1 MPSLLAGVATVPL
14 VYVLGARTV
23 GRAAGLAGAAL
34 LALSPFAI
42 FYASE
47 ARAYALMTLI
57 VVLSTLALLR
67 ALETN
72 ERRWRVAFALLQ
84 AAAMYSHYT
93 AVFVLAAQFGWA
105 FLAHP
110 DRRLPLFLS
119 SAAAAVLFAPWV
131 PLMIDDSN
139 APNQRI
145 IGAFEPFGVRTVAR
159 NTGRLVDGGPSP
171 RSPTCPARRR
181 S

>member
-72 ERRWRVAFALLQ
+72 ERRWWAAFALLQ
-84 AAAMYSHYT
+84 AAAMYSALHGGVR
-93 AVFVLAAQFGWA
+93 AGRPVRLGVRDAPGAA
-105 FLAHP
+105 
-110 DRRLPLFLS
+110 R
-119 SAAAAVLFAPWV
+119 AAARVE
-131 PLMIDDSN
+131 
-139 APNQRI
+139 RRG
-145 IGAFEPFGVRTVAR
+145 GACCSRPGCR
-159 NTGRLVDGGPSP
+159 
-171 RSPTCPARRR
+171 
-181 S
+181 